1 MPKPSANRKDEF
13 VRDLEK
19 PQFIAKGGL
28 VREKDVLITAEKL
41 CKDVK
46 AQLYVARRPLK
57 RLFQRLQC

>member
-46 AQLYVARRPLK
+46 AQLY
-57 RLFQRLQC
+57 LQKYKWNAKNMLVE